1 MGFPDRSL
9 RHRATPRSPRSSSAG
24 RGTVARLAFCLLP
37 TLLGATQEPPPTLP
51 IQDPQTLR
59 EVTRTLEEELK
70 LASRPQPY
78 LVLDLSQRVI
88 LIKGRGMILRHF
100 TVLNRTGSREE
111 TSPGV
116 YKLLARPPVARPKIQ
131 PGQASTEHPIEVQD
145 MPMEYLLVFDRG
157 LVVEVA
163 PPLTE
168 RPWHW
173 FKRKWVSHWIRV
185 KSWLRADPSG
195 ESLSTPPRLNLVL
208 SHEEAQ
214 ALAWAVTEGM
224 PLLVGRAEIP

>member
-1 MGFPDRSL
+1 M
-9 RHRATPRSPRSSSAG
+9 AG
-24 RGTVARLAFCLLP
+24 VVLCLLP

-59 EVTRTLEEELK
+59 EMTRTLEEELK

-78 LVLDLSQRVI
+78 LVLDLSQRVM
-88 LIKGRGMILRHF
+88 LIKGRGVILRHF
-100 TVLNRTGSREE
+100 TVLDWTGSRDA
-111 TSPGV
+111 TGPGV
-116 YKLLARPPVARPKIQ
+116 YTLRARPPVARPKIQ

-173 FKRKWVSHWIRV
+173 FKRKWLSHWIRV
-185 KSWLRADPSG
+185 KSWVHADPAG
-195 ESLSTPPRLNLVL
+195 EFPALPPRLNLIVP
-208 SHEEAQ
+208 HEEAQ

-224 PLLVGRAEIP
+224 PLLIGRADLP